1 MKVNEFLNEVLAAAK
16 AAGIDPAEVYYH
28 GGDSF
33 NVSALDGEISD
44 YKVASS
50 CGVSL
55 RGMFGGKMGSASTEA
70 FDADAVRQL
79 IDGVKESAIL
89 LETDEQDEIFAGEER
104 YPTIEKE
111 ESDVA
116 TTSAE
121 AKIEKCLKLE
131 ALAKAADPRIVRVP
145 SAVVASSSSEVI
157 LRNSYGLNLQD
168 SGSYFFS
175 YTSLVA
181 KDGASTAVNGK
192 VAVSSRF
199 DGIDPEKIAADA
211 AKETLSQLNASPVP
225 TGEYRVIF
233 RYDAM
238 QSLLQTFWGVFSAEN
253 AQQNLSL
260 FAGKEGENVAADVVT
275 IVDDPLMKGG
285 LATSAFDGEGSAR
298 QRWPRAAFAGEAS
311 PSRTKKVVD
320 SGKLTTLLHDRKTAR
335 KQGVA
340 STGNAARVGG
350 RIMVAPTNL
359 YIAAGEKSLDEL
371 MADVGNGVV
380 ITELA
385 GLHAGA
391 NPSSGDFSL
400 LSKGY
405 TIENGKRGRAVEQI
419 TVAGNFYQLLKSIC
433 AVGSDLTF
441 EGSSI
446 GSPSVDAG
454 TLKISG

>member
-79 IDGVKESAIL
+79 INGVKESAIL
-89 LETDEQDEIFAGEER
+89 LETDEQDEIFAGEEC

-145 SAVVASSSSEVI
+145 SAMVASSSSEVI

-181 KDGASTAVNGK
+181 KDGTSTAVNGK

-225 TGEYRVIF
+225 TGEYRVIS
-233 RYDAM
+233 AM
-238 QSLLQTFWGVFSAEN
+238 T
-253 AQQNLSL
+253 
-260 FAGKEGENVAADVVT
+260 
-275 IVDDPLMKGG
+275 PC
-285 LATSAFDGEGSAR
+285 
-298 QRWPRAAFAGEAS
+298 RASCRRSGACS
-311 PSRTKKVVD
+311 RRRMPNRICPSSR
-320 SGKLTTLLHDRKTAR
+320 AR
-335 KQGVA
+335 K
-340 STGNAARVGG
+340 
-350 RIMVAPTNL
+350 
-359 YIAAGEKSLDEL
+359 
-371 MADVGNGVV
+371 
-380 ITELA
+380 
-385 GLHAGA
+385 
-391 NPSSGDFSL
+391 
-400 LSKGY
+400 
-405 TIENGKRGRAVEQI
+405 GKMSRR
-419 TVAGNFYQLLKSIC
+419 TS
-433 AVGSDLTF
+433 
-441 EGSSI
+441 
-446 GSPSVDAG
+446 
-454 TLKISG
+454 

>member
-70 FDADAVRQL
+70 FDDDAVRQL
-79 IDGVKESAIL
+79 IDGVKESATL

-145 SAVVASSSSEVI
+145 SAMVASSSSEVI

-181 KDGASTAVNGK
+181 KDGTSTAVNGK

-275 IVDDPLMKGG
+275 IGSHVRVLDVDED
-285 LATSAFDGEGSAR
+285 AEEEYTIVGS
-298 QRWPRAAFAGEAS
+298 QE
-311 PSRTKKVVD
+311 
-320 SGKLTTLLHDRKTAR
+320 
-335 KQGVA
+335 
-340 STGNAARVGG
+340 
-350 RIMVAPTNL
+350 
-359 YIAAGEKSLDEL
+359 
-371 MADVGNGVV
+371 
-380 ITELA
+380 
-385 GLHAGA
+385 A
-391 NPSSGDFSL
+391 NPMEGCISDDSPFGFAL
-400 LSKGY
+400 KGHKVGE
-405 TIENGKRGRAVEQI
+405 TVTVTAPVGELQFKIIAVE
-419 TVAGNFYQLLKSIC
+419 NE
-433 AVGSDLTF
+433 D
-441 EGSSI
+441 
-446 GSPSVDAG
+446 
-454 TLKISG
+454 

>member
-1 MKVNEFLNEVLAAAK
+1 MNINEFLDQVLSAAK
-16 AAGIDPAEVYYH
+16 AAGIDPAEVSYA

-33 NVSALDGEISD
+33 NVSALDGAISD
-44 YKVASS
+44 YKVSS
-50 CGVSL
+50 VCSVSL
-55 RGMFGGKMGSASTEA
+55 RGCFGGKMGSASTEA
-70 FDADAVRQL
+70 FDDAAVRQL
-79 IDGVKESAIL
+79 IDGVKESAMM
-89 LETDEQDEIFAGEER
+89 LETDEQDEIFAGEES

-111 ESDVA
+111 ASDVA

-131 ALAKAADPRIVRVP
+131 ANARAADPRIVRVP
-145 SAVVASSSSEVI
+145 NAVLASSSSEGI

-168 SGSYFFS
+168 ASSYYFS
-175 YTSLVA
+175 YVSMVA
-181 KDGASTAVNGK
+181 KDGDSTAVNGK
-192 VAVSSRF
+192 ITMASRF
-199 DGIDPEKIAADA
+199 DEIDPQQL
-211 AKETLSQLNASPVP
+211 AKDGAEAVLSQLHGSPVP

-260 FAGKEGENVAADVVT
+260 FAGKEGQQVAAATVT

-285 LATSAFDGEGSAR
+285 LATRAFDGEGSA
-298 QRWPRAAFAGEAS
+298 
-311 PSRTKKVVD
+311 SRTKKVVD
-320 SGKLTTLLHDRKTAR
+320 AGTLTTLLHDRKTAR

-340 STGNAARVGG
+340 STGNASRSGG
-350 RIMVAPTNL
+350 GIHVAPTNL
-359 YIAAGEKSLDEL
+359 YLAAGEKSLDAL
-371 MADVGNGVV
+371 MAEVGDGVV

-405 TIENGKRGRAVEQI
+405 TIEQGKRGRAVEQI
-419 TVAGNFYQLLKSIC
+419 TVAGNFYELLKSIR
-433 AVGSDLTF
+433 AVANDLTF
-441 EGSSI
+441 EDSSI
-446 GSPSVDAG
+446 GAPSVDAG

>member
-79 IDGVKESAIL
+79 INGVKESAIL
-89 LETDEQDEIFAGEER
+89 LETDEQDEIFAGEEC

-145 SAVVASSSSEVI
+145 SAMVASSSSEVI

-181 KDGASTAVNGK
+181 KDGTSTAVNGK

-211 AKETLSQLNASPVP
+211 AKACC
-225 TGEYRVIF
+225 
-233 RYDAM
+233 D
-238 QSLLQTFWGVFSAEN
+238 GV
-253 AQQNLSL
+253 
-260 FAGKEGENVAADVVT
+260 
-275 IVDDPLMKGG
+275 
-285 LATSAFDGEGSAR
+285 
-298 QRWPRAAFAGEAS
+298 
-311 PSRTKKVVD
+311 
-320 SGKLTTLLHDRKTAR
+320 
-335 KQGVA
+335 
-340 STGNAARVGG
+340 
-350 RIMVAPTNL
+350 
-359 YIAAGEKSLDEL
+359 
-371 MADVGNGVV
+371 
-380 ITELA
+380 
-385 GLHAGA
+385 
-391 NPSSGDFSL
+391 
-400 LSKGY
+400 
-405 TIENGKRGRAVEQI
+405 
-419 TVAGNFYQLLKSIC
+419 
-433 AVGSDLTF
+433 
-441 EGSSI
+441 
-446 GSPSVDAG
+446 
-454 TLKISG
+454 